1 MRISKP
7 ITTETKSNEA
17 QSHVVMAA
25 SREVFVPSLDGRVK
39 KSCAAAVSTQVRL
52 IGKDQDS
59 YPLSR
64 VFGG

>member
-1 MRISKP
+1 VRISKP

-39 KSCAAAVSTQVRL
+39 KSLCS
-52 IGKDQDS
+52 S
-59 YPLSR
+59 C
-64 VFGG
+64 